1 MVLNLNNLLSS
12 ISRPSY
18 LIIICSALYIFSLP
32 PFGISF
38 FYYLSFVIF
47 FLNILKSDVFFKKKI
62 FYFFL
67 VTQLVT
73 LSWIIQSFYSGGI
86 GYLFLGIILVSILS
100 LFIAFLHYSATILIL
115 TFYKQKLLL
124 IFLLPLGLSIVELL
138 KEFIFGGFPWNPSA
152 IIYYKNIWILKTL
165 PYLGVYGLG
174 LVVHLI
180 VGLMIYFLYY
190 KNKFISTVLLALSIF
205 FYFFGFI
212 ENNNI
217 KKTED
222 ETLDIL
228 LIQPNLYESLVEFD
242 VLKNLEKYE
251 QLTIEA
257 LSKSPK
263 TDLIIW
269 PEGSLPIDLNNRVG
283 LLSRV
288 SSLINEDQKII
299 VGSSAIEEDQ
309 LFNRLYVIDHQG
321 KIIDFYDKQK
331 LVLFGEYIPFIKP
344 LVSKFLNLGMNYTPG
359 HVQKTLNLPK
369 DINAVPMI
377 CFESIFNYQSINK
390 EICGS
395 DMVIQI
401 SNDSW
406 FGKWYG
412 PHQHLANSL
421 LRSVEF
427 QKPLIRS
434 TPSGITSIVDQSGKI
449 IQTIASNKK
458 GYLYYQHPI
467 TKNQSIC
474 SSTLKSVM
482 VLLFLIF
489 LFSFLYVRIKK

>member
-1 MVLNLNNLLSS
+1 M
-12 ISRPSY
+12 
-18 LIIICSALYIFSLP
+18 
-32 PFGISF
+32 
-38 FYYLSFVIF
+38 
-47 FLNILKSDVFFKKKI
+47 
-62 FYFFL
+62 
-67 VTQLVT
+67 
-73 LSWIIQSFYSGGI
+73 
-86 GYLFLGIILVSILS
+86 
-100 LFIAFLHYSATILIL
+100 
-115 TFYKQKLLL
+115 
-124 IFLLPLGLSIVELL
+124 
-138 KEFIFGGFPWNPSA
+138 
-152 IIYYKNIWILKTL
+152 
-165 PYLGVYGLG
+165 
-174 LVVHLI
+174 
-180 VGLMIYFLYY
+180 
-190 KNKFISTVLLALSIF
+190 
-205 FYFFGFI
+205 
-212 ENNNI
+212 
-217 KKTED
+217 
-222 ETLDIL
+222 
-228 LIQPNLYESLVEFD
+228 
-242 VLKNLEKYE
+242 
-251 QLTIEA
+251 
-257 LSKSPK
+257 
-263 TDLIIW
+263 
-269 PEGSLPIDLNNRVG
+269 PIDLNNRIG

-359 HVQKTLNLPK
+359 HVQKTLNLHK

-434 TPSGITSIVDQSGKI
+434 TPSGITSIVDLS
-449 IQTIASNKK
+449 
-458 GYLYYQHPI
+458 
-467 TKNQSIC
+467 
-474 SSTLKSVM
+474 
-482 VLLFLIF
+482 LIH
-489 LFSFLYVRIKK
+489 I

>member
-1 MVLNLNNLLSS
+1 M
-12 ISRPSY
+12 
-18 LIIICSALYIFSLP
+18 
-32 PFGISF
+32 
-38 FYYLSFVIF
+38 
-47 FLNILKSDVFFKKKI
+47 
-62 FYFFL
+62 
-67 VTQLVT
+67 
-73 LSWIIQSFYSGGI
+73 
-86 GYLFLGIILVSILS
+86 
-100 LFIAFLHYSATILIL
+100 
-115 TFYKQKLLL
+115 
-124 IFLLPLGLSIVELL
+124 
-138 KEFIFGGFPWNPSA
+138 
-152 IIYYKNIWILKTL
+152 
-165 PYLGVYGLG
+165 
-174 LVVHLI
+174 VHLI
-180 VGLMIYFLYY
+180 VGVMIYFLYY
-190 KNKFISTVLLALSIF
+190 KNKFIPTVLLVLSIF

-269 PEGSLPIDLNNRVG
+269 PEGSLPIDLNNRIG

-359 HVQKTLNLPK
+359 HVQKTLNLHK

-412 PHQHLANSL
+412 PHQHLSL
-421 LRSVEF
+421 
-427 QKPLIRS
+427 IH
-434 TPSGITSIVDQSGKI
+434 I
-449 IQTIASNKK
+449 
-458 GYLYYQHPI
+458 
-467 TKNQSIC
+467 
-474 SSTLKSVM
+474 
-482 VLLFLIF
+482 
-489 LFSFLYVRIKK
+489 